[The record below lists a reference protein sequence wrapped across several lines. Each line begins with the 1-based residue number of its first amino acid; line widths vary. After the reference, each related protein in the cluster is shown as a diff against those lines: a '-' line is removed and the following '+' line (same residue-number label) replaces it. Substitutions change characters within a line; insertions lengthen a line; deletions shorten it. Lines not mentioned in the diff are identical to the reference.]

1 MTNKITIRKV
11 KVQMRNWGN
20 ICILEVKVTIIYE
33 NGLKF
38 REVANNSQTCENM
51 FSLTH
56 NKIEIILHY
65 YL

>member
-1 MTNKITIRKV
+1 
-11 KVQMRNWGN
+11 MRNWGN

-38 REVANNSQTCENM
+38 REVANNSQTSENM